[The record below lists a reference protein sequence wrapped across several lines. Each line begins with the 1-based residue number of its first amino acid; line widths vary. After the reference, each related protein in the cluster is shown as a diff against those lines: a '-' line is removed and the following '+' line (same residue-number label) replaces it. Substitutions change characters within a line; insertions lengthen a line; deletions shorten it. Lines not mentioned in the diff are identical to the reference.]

1 MKHFV
6 SFLFVF
12 TALFQH
18 VSAQEIKQ
26 TTPDYNDYI
35 PRLKTA
41 GYEVF
46 TYDISSLKDDT
57 YSLTLIIREYVN
69 GELVSDSESNGRP
82 ATFMNR
88 RMMEDIPE
96 ASRDKVTKEFAY
108 DYEKGIVSL
117 SEKITIG
124 FSPAADS
131 LKQMLVSLES
141 MGSTSRGLAL
151 KPLDDQN
158 NKNRY
163 AYDIRPFKLE
173 ALQLGEF
180 TPLLLVGSFWYDERY
195 GIFRFCGEREM
206 PADMSSPS
214 IPMIPHYYVVGVKV
228 RK

>member
-1 MKHFV
+1 MKHLA

-12 TALFQH
+12 TALSLQ
-18 VSAQEIKQ
+18 VNAQEIKQ
-26 TTPDYNDYI
+26 TTPDFNDYI
-35 PRLKTA
+35 PLLKTA

-57 YSLTLIIREYVN
+57 YSLSFVIREYVN
-69 GELVSDSESNGRP
+69 GELVSDSEERDRP

-117 SEKITIG
+117 SKKITIG

-141 MGSTSRGLAL
+141 MGATNRILTL

-173 ALQLGEF
+173 TLQLGEF

>member
-1 MKHFV
+1 MNKK
-6 SFLFVF
+6 SIITILF
-12 TALFQH
+12 ALVAMAGQG
-18 VSAQEIKQ
+18 QEIKKVAA
-26 TTPDYNDYI
+26 TPEDFMEHMA
-35 PRLKTA
+35 LC

-57 YSLTLIIREYVN
+57 YSLSFVIREYVN

>member
-1 MKHFV
+1 MKHLV
-6 SFLFVF
+6 SILFAF
-12 TALFQH
+12 TVLFQQ

-26 TTPDYNDYI
+26 ATPDFNDYI
-35 PRLKTA
+35 PLLKTA

-57 YSLTLIIREYVN
+57 YSLSFAIREYVN
-69 GELVSDSESNGRP
+69 GELVSDSEEKDRP
-82 ATFMNR
+82 AVFMNR

-96 ASRDKVTKEFAY
+96 ASRDKVSKEFAY
-108 DYEKGIVSL
+108 DYDKGIVSL

-131 LKQMLVSLES
+131 LKQIMLSVDN
-141 MGSTSRGLAL
+141 MGATSRILAL
-151 KPLDDQN
+151 KPLDEQN
-158 NKNRY
+158 AKKRY

-173 ALQLGEF
+173 TLQLGEF